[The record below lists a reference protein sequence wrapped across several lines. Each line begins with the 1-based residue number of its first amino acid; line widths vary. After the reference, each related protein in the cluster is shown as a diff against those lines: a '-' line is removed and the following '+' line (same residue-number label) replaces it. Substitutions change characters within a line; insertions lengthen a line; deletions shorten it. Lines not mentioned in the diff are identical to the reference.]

1 MEMASL
7 ARVLLLLL
15 AGEASALRHFASGVT
30 SANAV
35 QHLAVSRAASVQ
47 MVDNPWNEP
56 ILDESLPDPV
66 FDDDYQ
72 YKGYSRFGFVE
83 YAEEI
88 LLGRQSIN
96 ASQYLMTRLLPEFT
110 LSRWTGD
117 QRPRGHDG
125 LHYPLHPGAPHRQG
139 RARAVWPAI

>member
-83 YAEEI
+83 YAEA
-88 LLGRQSIN
+88 IN
-96 ASQYLMTRLLPEFT
+96 
-110 LSRWTGD
+110 
-117 QRPRGHDG
+117 
-125 LHYPLHPGAPHRQG
+125 G
-139 RARAVWPAI
+139 RAAMMGFTILFIQELLTGKGVLELYGLPYDAGAVISP